1 MTRRL
6 PTNFAHNG
14 ARREELLLPNR
25 KVRTAPCALLLLTVL
40 ATVFLSGVASAA
52 DRVFELRIYTANE
65 GKLEALK
72 ARFRDHTTAIFK
84 KHHMEVIAYWTPQ
97 SDDPKSKDT
106 FIYILAHPSREAAT
120 QNWKDFNADP
130 EWVKAKGDSEKD
142 GLLVKKVDST
152 FMDALPFSPM
162 K

>member
-1 MTRRL
+1 MKR
-6 PTNFAHNG
+6 
-14 ARREELLLPNR
+14 
-25 KVRTAPCALLLLTVL
+25 LLLL
-40 ATVFLSGVASAA
+40 AFLMTGFAFAEN
-52 DRVFELRIYTANE
+52 RVFELRVYTANE

-97 SDDPKSKDT
+97 SDDPKAKDT

-120 QNWKDFNADP
+120 KNWKEFQDDP
-130 EWVKAKGDSEKD
+130 QWKQVKADSEKE
-142 GLLVKKVDST
+142 GALAKKVDST
-152 FMDALPFSPM
+152 FMDPTSFSPL

>member
-1 MTRRL
+1 MIKR
-6 PTNFAHNG
+6 
-14 ARREELLLPNR
+14 
-25 KVRTAPCALLLLTVL
+25 LLLL
-40 ATVFLSGVASAA
+40 AFLMTGFAFAEN
-52 DRVFELRIYTANE
+52 RVFELRIYTANE

-106 FIYILAHPSREAAT
+106 FIYILAHPSRAAAT
-120 QNWKDFNADP
+120 KNWMEFQADP
-130 EWVKAKGDSEKD
+130 EWTKVKTESEKE
-142 GLLVKKVDST
+142 GALAKKVEST
-152 FMDALPFSPM
+152 FMDPTSFSPM

>member
-1 MTRRL
+1 MTG
-6 PTNFAHNG
+6 FAFAQN
-14 ARREELLLPNR
+14 
-25 KVRTAPCALLLLTVL
+25 
-40 ATVFLSGVASAA
+40 
-52 DRVFELRIYTANE
+52 RVFELRVYTANE

-97 SDDPKSKDT
+97 SDDPKAKDT

-120 QNWKDFNADP
+120 KNWKDFQDDP
-130 EWVKAKGDSEKD
+130 QWKQVKADSEKE
-142 GLLVKKVDST
+142 GALAKRVDST
-152 FMDALPFSPM
+152 FMDPTSFSPL

>member
-6 PTNFAHNG
+6 
-14 ARREELLLPNR
+14 LLL
-25 KVRTAPCALLLLTVL
+25 ASIAAGL
-40 ATVFLSGVASAA
+40 FSSVASAEG
-52 DRVFELRIYTANE
+52 RVFELRIYTANE

-84 KHHMEVIAYWTPQ
+84 KHHMEVVGYWTPQ

-120 QNWKDFNADP
+120 KNWKEFGEDP
-130 EWVKAKGDSEKD
+130 EWVKVKADSEKN

>member
-1 MTRRL
+1 MTKR
-6 PTNFAHNG
+6 
-14 ARREELLLPNR
+14 
-25 KVRTAPCALLLLTVL
+25 LLLLASIAAGL
-40 ATVFLSGVASAA
+40 FLGTGLVSGVASAQS
-52 DRVFELRIYTANE
+52 RVFELRVYIANE
-65 GKLEALK
+65 GKLEDLK

-84 KHHMEVIAYWTPQ
+84 KHHMEVVGYWTPQ

-120 QNWKDFNADP
+120 KNWKEFGEDP
-130 EWVKAKGDSEKD
+130 EWVKVKADSEKN

>member
-1 MTRRL
+1 MKR
-6 PTNFAHNG
+6 
-14 ARREELLLPNR
+14 
-25 KVRTAPCALLLLTVL
+25 LLLLL
-40 ATVFLSGVASAA
+40 FLMTGFAFAEN
-52 DRVFELRIYTANE
+52 RVFELRVYTANE

-97 SDDPKSKDT
+97 SDDPKAKDA

-120 QNWKDFNADP
+120 KNWKEFQDDLQ
-130 EWVKAKGDSEKD
+130 WKQVKADSEKE
-142 GLLVKKVDST
+142 GALAKKVEST
-152 FMDALPFSPM
+152 FMDPTSFSPL

>member
-6 PTNFAHNG
+6 
-14 ARREELLLPNR
+14 LLL
-25 KVRTAPCALLLLTVL
+25 ASI
-40 ATVFLSGVASAA
+40 ATGLFSGVASAEG
-52 DRVFELRIYTANE
+52 RVFELRVYTANE
-65 GKLEALK
+65 GKLEELK

-84 KHHMEVIAYWTPQ
+84 KHHMEVVGYWSPQ

-130 EWVKAKGDSEKD
+130 EWVKAKADSEKN

>member
-1 MTRRL
+1 MIRR
-6 PTNFAHNG
+6 
-14 ARREELLLPNR
+14 
-25 KVRTAPCALLLLTVL
+25 LLLLASIAASL
-40 ATVFLSGVASAA
+40 LSGVASAES
-52 DRVFELRIYTANE
+52 RVFELRIYTANE
-65 GKLEALK
+65 GKLEDLK

-97 SDDPKSKDT
+97 SDDPKSKNT

-120 QNWKDFNADP
+120 KNWNEFREDP
-130 EWVKAKGDSEKD
+130 EWVKVSTESEKN
-142 GLLVKKVDST
+142 GKLVQKVDST

>member
-6 PTNFAHNG
+6 
-14 ARREELLLPNR
+14 LLL
-25 KVRTAPCALLLLTVL
+25 AFL
-40 ATVFLSGVASAA
+40 AAGLFTGVASAG
-52 DRVFELRIYTANE
+52 DRVFELRVYTTNE

-72 ARFRDHTTAIFK
+72 ARFRDHATAAFK
-84 KHHMEVIAYWTPQ
+84 RHHMEVIAYWTPQ

-130 EWVKAKGDSEKD
+130 VWLKAKGDSEKD
-142 GLLVKKVDST
+142 GVLVKKVDST

>member
-1 MTRRL
+1 MLEHMTRRL
-6 PTNFAHNG
+6 
-14 ARREELLLPNR
+14 
-25 KVRTAPCALLLLTVL
+25 LLTLL
-40 ATVFLSGVASAA
+40 ATGLFLGTGLVSGVASAA
-52 DRVFELRIYTANE
+52 GRVFELRVYTANE
-65 GKLEALK
+65 GKLEDLK

-84 KHHMEVIAYWTPQ
+84 KHHMEVIGYWTPQ

-120 QNWKDFNADP
+120 KNWKDFREDP
-130 EWVKAKGDSEKD
+130 EWVKVSAESEKN
-142 GLLVKKVDST
+142 GPLVKKVDST